1 MIFERLKLAMMLG
14 VYVLMYFSGI
24 MLQEVCCLLV
34 LLGENTLI

>member
-1 MIFERLKLAMMLG
+1 MIFERLKLAMLG